1 MKGHAAQTSAVTMAQ
16 KVLGPIS
23 QYVLALAR
31 CRVARIR
38 SIGPQPVMN
47 SRRQVIAFTN
57 TGMTK
62 GMRKIERTTP
72 RPGNGV
78 FMSSAAPTPMG
89 RMINVVTIEKE
100 KLAQIDPGK
109 EVPRAFPFVKPSM

>member
-1 MKGHAAQTSAVTMAQ
+1 
-16 KVLGPIS
+16 
-23 QYVLALAR
+23 
-31 CRVARIR
+31 
-38 SIGPQPVMN
+38 MN

-62 GMRKIERTTP
+62 GMRKIERTMP

-89 RMINVVTIEKE
+89 RMTNVVTIEKE

-109 EVPRAFPFVKPSM
+109 EAPRAFPFVKPSM